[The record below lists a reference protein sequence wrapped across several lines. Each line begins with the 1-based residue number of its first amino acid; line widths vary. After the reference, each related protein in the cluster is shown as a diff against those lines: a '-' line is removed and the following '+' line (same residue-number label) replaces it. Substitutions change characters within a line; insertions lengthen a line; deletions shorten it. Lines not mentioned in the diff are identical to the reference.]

1 MTEFEA
7 VGVLEKASHPPSEK
21 SAARAT
27 IPAQTG
33 SGKRKDEVLGDL
45 SPIRNLS
52 YRLAAQRMSGG
63 DDGTRKRGLCR
74 DSCVKRAYNNIK
86 DTPGAAKA
94 AQKKTNNSKC
104 VVWCGGEILTVG
116 AGNGYCR

>member
-63 DDGTRKRGLCR
+63 DDGTRKLRLCR
-74 DSCVKRAYNNIK
+74 DSCVNKAYKNLRN
-86 DTPGAAKA
+86 TRGLPNT
-94 AQKKTNNSKC
+94 AQ
-104 VVWCGGEILTVG
+104 II
-116 AGNGYCR
+116 

>member
-33 SGKRKDEVLGDL
+33 FWE
-45 SPIRNLS
+45 
-52 YRLAAQRMSGG
+52 A
-63 DDGTRKRGLCR
+63 
-74 DSCVKRAYNNIK
+74 
-86 DTPGAAKA
+86 
-94 AQKKTNNSKC
+94 
-104 VVWCGGEILTVG
+104 
-116 AGNGYCR
+116 

>member
-21 SAARAT
+21 SPARGT

-45 SPIRNLS
+45 SANRERQSKWLLYGVCRSRGDRLLQERIHRACAGHIRAGRHEKYVQQSGVLAVELRGIQVIPAQGIFALS
-52 YRLAAQRMSGG
+52 ISR
-63 DDGTRKRGLCR
+63 
-74 DSCVKRAYNNIK
+74 
-86 DTPGAAKA
+86 
-94 AQKKTNNSKC
+94 
-104 VVWCGGEILTVG
+104 
-116 AGNGYCR
+116 

>member
-63 DDGTRKRGLCR
+63 GDGTRNPGPCR
-74 DSCVKRAYNNIK
+74 DSCVKKSFNKLQN
-86 DTPGAAKA
+86 TPGLANAAP
-94 AQKKTNNSKC
+94 SK
-104 VVWCGGEILTVG
+104 
-116 AGNGYCR
+116 

>member
-63 DDGTRKRGLCR
+63 GDGNRNRRLCPAR
-74 DSCVKRAYNNIK
+74 CVNRAFNNLQK
-86 DTPGAAKA
+86 TPGLPKA
-94 AQKKTNNSKC
+94 AQRK
-104 VVWCGGEILTVG
+104 
-116 AGNGYCR
+116 